1 MKVKIKDI
9 AYSFPKSSETND
21 VLKKENPNWDMDK
34 ITEKTGIKKRFIAF
48 WATILCKFS
57 YTMPLISNIATTSI
71 NILMMIVGVL

>member
-34 ITEKTGIKKRFIAF
+34 ITEKTELKRG
-48 WATILCKFS
+48 S
-57 YTMPLISNIATTSI
+57 YI
-71 NILMMIVGVL
+71 

>member
-34 ITEKTGIKKRFIAF
+34 ITEKTGIKKRFISEPDQTALDLGF
-48 WATILCKFS
+48 SAGNLILQKHFK
-57 YTMPLISNIATTSI
+57 TMPKFKLR
-71 NILMMIVGVL
+71 LL